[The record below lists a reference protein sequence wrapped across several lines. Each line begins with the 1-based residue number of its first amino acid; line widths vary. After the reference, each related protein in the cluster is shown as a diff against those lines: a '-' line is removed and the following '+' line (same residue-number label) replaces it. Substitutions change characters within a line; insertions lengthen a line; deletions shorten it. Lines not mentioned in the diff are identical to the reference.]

1 MPRHVAFLRAINVGG
16 HVVKMDRLR
25 RLFEGF
31 GHSIA
36 NVETFIA
43 SGNVIFEA
51 PSRNARALE
60 RAIAAG
66 LGEALG
72 YEVATFI
79 RSPTQL
85 AAIRKYEP
93 FPLRLRGART
103 ERDALYVGFL
113 PEPPAPAAARALRA
127 CGTELEAFQV
137 RGREAYWLLRGRFS
151 DSKFS
156 GARLEKILGMPATL
170 RNVTTVSKLAAKYA

>member
-16 HVVKMDRLR
+16 RGVVKMDRLR
-25 RLFEGF
+25 GLFEGF

-43 SGNVIFEA
+43 SGNVIFD
-51 PSRNARALE
+51 SRTRDARALE

-66 LGEALG
+66 LREALG

-79 RSPTQL
+79 RSPAEL

-93 FPLRLRGART
+93 FPLRGART
-103 ERDALYVGFL
+103 ERDTLYVGFL
-113 PEPPAPAAARALRA
+113 PESPAPAAVRALRA
-127 CGTELEAFQV
+127 CGTDLEAFQV
-137 RGREAYWLLRGRFS
+137 RGREAYWLLRGKFS
-151 DSKFS
+151 DSRFS